1 MVDAATPST
10 DPVRQ
15 HPLDR
20 VVAIV
25 GNPMV
30 VSITVAVVIGGAI
43 IAASG
48 SSPTASFQALVRGAF
63 TGSGL
68 RNTLARSVPL
78 AGMAFVFAIP
88 LRAGAINLGGEGQ
101 MLSGGLAGAL
111 VAIYAPGP
119 GWFVLVLAMAAGMA
133 AGAAWGFLPAIGQT
147 MMMLP
152 ILITSL
158 LLNYIARSITGYLV
172 RFQFGD
178 PTATAIATVSVPL
191 DHRLPVLP
199 IAGGVTISLVF
210 LIALTAAIAVYN
222 RRTVG
227 GYESLMTGTNPSFAR
242 YGGIHVDRQ
251 RTRLM
256 LAAGAIAGAV
266 GAHVI
271 IGQLFVYIDGDLAG
285 TAFAWSGLMVALLAP
300 RKPFGILLAAFFFA
314 ALQVGG
320 LAMQRTTDVPWQ
332 LAQVLQGVVI
342 IAFISRF
349 AITWRRKRPVPTG
362 PLSDQSATDQLE
374 VDA

>member
-1 MVDAATPST
+1 MVDTATSSAVPARQ
-10 DPVRQ
+10 DPA
-15 HPLDR
+15 DR
-20 VVAIV
+20 TLSIV
-25 GNPMV
+25 GSPMV
-30 VSITVAVVIGGAI
+30 VSIVVALVIGGAI

-48 SSPTASFQALVRGAF
+48 NSPVASFQAMVKGAF
-63 TGSGL
+63 AGSGL
-68 RNTLARSVPL
+68 RNTLARTVPI

-88 LRAGAINLGGEGQ
+88 LRAGVINLGGEGQ
-101 MLSGGLAGAL
+101 MLFGGLAGAL

-119 GWFVLVLAMAAGMA
+119 AWLVLVLAIAAGMA
-133 AGAAWGFLPAIGQT
+133 VGAVWAFVPAIGQSK
-147 MMMLP
+147 MMLP

-178 PTATAIATVSVPL
+178 PTATAIATVGVPL

-210 LIALTAAIAVYN
+210 LLALTAAIAVYN

-227 GYESLMTGTNPSFAR
+227 GYESIMTGMNPRFAR
-242 YGGIHVDRQ
+242 YGGVGVDRQ

-256 LAAGAIAGAV
+256 LVAGAIAGAV
-266 GAHVI
+266 GAHI
-271 IGQLFVYIDGDLAG
+271 IVGQLFVYIDGDLAG

-300 RKPFGILLAAFFFA
+300 RKPFGILLAAFMFA

-320 LAMQRTTDVPWQ
+320 LAMQRTTDVSWQ
-332 LAQVLQGVVI
+332 LAQVLQGIVI
-342 IAFISRF
+342 ITFISGF
-349 AITWRRKRPVPTG
+349 AITWRRKRPVLTG
-362 PLSDQSATDQLE
+362 SLPDDSAADELE
-374 VDA
+374 ADA